1 MRKYEV
7 MIIIDSDTDERQV
20 PGLVD
25 KYLEVITTGGGT
37 VESNDLWGR
46 RRLAYDINKKSEGIY
61 AVLRVTAESAVV
73 QEMDR
78 RMGID
83 EAIVRTKVLRIEE
96 PRKSKDKDKAAKSDD
111 AATATSDDATAVKSD
126 DAKAAKPAAAKPMK
140 PKD

>member
-37 VESNDLWGR
+37 VESNDIWGR

-61 AVLRVTAESAVV
+61 AVLKITAEPAVV

-96 PRKSKDKDKAAKSDD
+96 PRKSKDKDKDKAAKSDD
-111 AATATSDDATAVKSD
+111 AAAETSD
-126 DAKAAKPAAAKPMK
+126 DAKAAKPAPAKPTK
-140 PKD
+140 S

>member
-25 KYLEVITTGGGT
+25 KYLEIITKGDGT
-37 VESNDLWGR
+37 IESNDLWGR

-61 AVLRVTAESAVV
+61 AVCRVICEPAVV

-96 PRKSKDKDKAAKSDD
+96 PRKSKSKDKDKDKAAKSED
-111 AATATSDDATAVKSD
+111 AAAEKSEV
-126 DAKAAKPAAAKPMK
+126 
-140 PKD
+140 